1 MYEIIKKYFTHV
13 EPGLG
18 DIFDF
23 IDKWFP
29 V

>member
-1 MYEIIKKYFTHV
+1 MYDIIKKFFTKV

-18 DIFDF
+18 DIFEF